1 MGKAAMVKKSNNL
14 NTCPC
19 VQCPVL
25 DLLKGDRCCSTSGS
39 DRLQVVHHAF
49 GGQGK
54 YNGDDELGEEKDK
67 GETVEDQCDC

>member
-1 MGKAAMVKKSNNL
+1 VVKQLLAISAL
-14 NTCPC
+14 HVRVCPM
-19 VQCPVL
+19 L

-54 YNGDDELGEEKDK
+54 YDGDDELGDDEEKGNNDD
-67 GETVEDQCDC
+67 DQCACW